1 MARIPSHTIQDAPA
15 ASRPLLEDMLQF
27 SPTGRLLNMHA
38 QMAHAP
44 AVLEAYVSIRRATG
58 QHGTLDQPVRTALM
72 LASAVADDS
81 RYALAI
87 ISMLALRSGWR
98 RNQVDA
104 LLAGQDLGEE
114 KTDTLIGVVRE
125 AAANSGRVSDATWAR
140 AAASGWNDE
149 QLAEAFAYLGLTV
162 FTSYF
167 LNYAGTALDI
177 PAGAPRSAPASASD
191 RAAASSA
198 GS

>member
-1 MARIPSHTIQDAPA
+1 MMGDFMIRIPSHTIEDAPQ

-44 AVLEAYVSIRRATG
+44 AVLEAYVSIRRATAR
-58 QHGTLDQPVRTALM
+58 HGTLDQPVRTALM
-72 LASAVADDS
+72 LVTAVADGNQ
-81 RYALAI
+81 YALAI
-87 ISMLALRSGWR
+87 ISMLALRSGWHPE
-98 RNQVDA
+98 QVEA
-104 LLAGQDLGEE
+104 LLAGKDLGEE
-114 KTDTLIGVVRE
+114 KTDALVSVARE
-125 AAANSGRVSDATWAR
+125 AAASSGRVSDATWAR

-167 LNYAGTALDI
+167 LNYAATELDVP
-177 PAGAPRSAPASASD
+177 PAVPGS
-191 RAAASSA
+191 AAAQA
-198 GS
+198 R